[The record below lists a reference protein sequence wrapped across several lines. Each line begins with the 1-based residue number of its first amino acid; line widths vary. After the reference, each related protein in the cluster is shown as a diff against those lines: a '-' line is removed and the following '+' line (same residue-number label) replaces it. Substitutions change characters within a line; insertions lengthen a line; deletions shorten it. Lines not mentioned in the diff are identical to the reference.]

1 MMSKNEF
8 NHSVCED
15 RVVYFNLKSDTFMSK
30 IIGVLLVIGSV
41 IGTVA
46 CIAQHQFNPF
56 TGVLLLL
63 WLLFSDELDYLF
75 ID

>member
-1 MMSKNEF
+1 
-8 NHSVCED
+8 
-15 RVVYFNLKSDTFMSK
+15 MSK

-56 TGVLLLL
+56 TGVLLLVFCFGCCL
-63 WLLFSDELDYLF
+63 VIS
-75 ID
+75 

>member
-1 MMSKNEF
+1 
-8 NHSVCED
+8 
-15 RVVYFNLKSDTFMSK
+15 MSK

-56 TGVLLLL
+56 TEVLLLL
-63 WLLFSDELDYLF
+63 VFCFGCCLVMS
-75 ID
+75 

>member
-1 MMSKNEF
+1 
-8 NHSVCED
+8 
-15 RVVYFNLKSDTFMSK
+15 MSK

-56 TGVLLLL
+56 TVVCATVVSIKL
-63 WLLFSDELDYLF
+63 WS
-75 ID
+75 

>member
-1 MMSKNEF
+1 
-8 NHSVCED
+8 
-15 RVVYFNLKSDTFMSK
+15 MSK

-56 TGVLLLL
+56 TGVVFCFGCCLVI
-63 WLLFSDELDYLF
+63 S
-75 ID
+75 

>member
-1 MMSKNEF
+1 
-8 NHSVCED
+8 
-15 RVVYFNLKSDTFMSK
+15 MSK

-56 TGVLLLL
+56 TGVFCFGCCLVM
-63 WLLFSDELDYLF
+63 S
-75 ID
+75 

>member
-1 MMSKNEF
+1 MNPQNYIQPF
-8 NHSVCED
+8 NKD
-15 RVVYFNLKSDTFMSK
+15 YLYYNLKSDTFMSK

-63 WLLFSDELDYLF
+63 VFCFGCCLVMS
-75 ID
+75 